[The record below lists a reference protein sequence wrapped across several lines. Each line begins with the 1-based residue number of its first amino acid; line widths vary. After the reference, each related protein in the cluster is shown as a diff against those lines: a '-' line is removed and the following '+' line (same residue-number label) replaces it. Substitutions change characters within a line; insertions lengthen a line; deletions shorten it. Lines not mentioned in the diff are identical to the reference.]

1 MSKTRVKTEKR
12 KFAADSL
19 LWEIGLVN
27 LPSPN
32 PKQKDRQQAA
42 QINGKRL
49 KVIFDTILR

>member
-1 MSKTRVKTEKR
+1 VKTEKR